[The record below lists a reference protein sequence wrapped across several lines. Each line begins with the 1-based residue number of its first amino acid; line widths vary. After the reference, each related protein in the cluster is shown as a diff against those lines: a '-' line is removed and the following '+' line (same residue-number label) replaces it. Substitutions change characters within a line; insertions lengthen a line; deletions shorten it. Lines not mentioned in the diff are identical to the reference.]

1 MKKLCTGIV
10 VAVLLLPAVS
20 CAPHRIDAQRNQS
33 SIPVTPWEKVLVVNA
48 ELSLFNNG
56 LARGVIAANNAGV
69 LDTATTELNTTEQFH
84 IAAIKTELDS
94 ILSQGQEATASHADQ
109 VKNLTGSI
117 STSVTRLISSGN
129 AGIKNKQNAAEL
141 VAEIQGISAAAD
153 GLVSLLKQ
161 IGVLK

>member
-20 CAPHRIDAQRNQS
+20 CAPHRIDAQRNHS

-69 LDTATTELNTTEQFH
+69 LDAATTEAITTEQFH
-84 IAAIKTELDS
+84 IAAIKTELDN
-94 ILSQGQEATASHADQ
+94 ILSQGQAAAELHADQ
-109 VKNLTGSI
+109 IKILIGSMSSSI
-117 STSVTRLISSGN
+117 TRLISSGN
-129 AGIKNKQNAAEL
+129 VGIKNKQNAAEL
-141 VAEIQGISAAAD
+141 VAEIQGVSAAVEN
-153 GLVSLLKQ
+153 LINLLKQ

>member
-20 CAPHRIDAQRNQS
+20 CAPHRIDVQRNHS

-69 LDTATTELNTTEQFH
+69 LDAATTEAITTEQFH
-84 IAAIKTELDS
+84 IAAKL
-94 ILSQGQEATASHADQ
+94 HADQ
-109 VKNLTGSI
+109 VKNLTDSI
-117 STSVTRLISSGN
+117 SSSITRLISSGSV
-129 AGIKNKQNAAEL
+129 GIKNKQNAAEL
-141 VAEIQGISAAAD
+141 VAEIQGVSAAVD
-153 GLVSLLKQ
+153 NLINLLKQ